1 MKRKLI
7 ALLTLILLVFSL
19 FTGAPAEM
27 YGEVI
32 VEESIAMTDEYI
44 VEYGYDYYTTEE
56 VALYLYA
63 FVELPPNFITKDEA
77 YDLGWNSRQ
86 GNLWDVAY
94 GMCIGGDVFGNRE
107 GLLPESRE
115 RTYYE
120 CDVNYEGG
128 YREGERIVF
137 SSDGLIYYTGDHY
150 ESFEMLY
157 DGFYYEDAW
166 YEPWDYEE
174 GYGW

>member
-1 MKRKLI
+1 MKRKLL
-7 ALLTLILLVFSL
+7 ALITLVMLVFSM
-19 FTGAPAEM
+19 FTGAFAEVL
-27 YGEVI
+27 GEII
-32 VEESIAMTDEYI
+32 VEENIAMSDEYI
-44 VEYGYDYYTTEE
+44 VEYGLDYYSPDE

-63 FVELPPNFITKDEA
+63 FVELPPNFLTKDEA
-77 YDLGWNSRQ
+77 RDLGWVSSE

-94 GMCIGGDVFGNRE
+94 GMCIGGDEFGNRE
-107 GLLPESRE
+107 GLLPEARD
-115 RTYYE
+115 RIYYE

-137 SSDGLIYYTGDHY
+137 SSDGLIYYTADHY

-157 DGFYYEDAW
+157 DGFYCEDAW
-166 YEPWDYEE
+166 YEPWAYEE